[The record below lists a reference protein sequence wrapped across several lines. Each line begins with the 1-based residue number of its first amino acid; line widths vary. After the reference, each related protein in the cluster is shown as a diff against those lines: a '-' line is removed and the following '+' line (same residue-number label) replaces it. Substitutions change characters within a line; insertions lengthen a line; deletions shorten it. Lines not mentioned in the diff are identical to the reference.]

1 MPGQVA
7 GETKMIL
14 WWSLTVGNQVEPIG
28 WCTPRHVAEGVCH
41 VGPHPSPLGQLAERT
56 WQHVRLAQVGRC
68 LSHLS
73 VRGQPAVRQLV
84 QSGVAKVTDAAPRPL
99 RPDEVL
105 DEGQVFV
112 IGGAIGL
119 ALDLVD
125 SLLVPADEVIRIQAF
140 FLIAFFRSSRL
151 LSPNR

>member
-1 MPGQVA
+1 M
-7 GETKMIL
+7 
-14 WWSLTVGNQVEPIG
+14 
-28 WCTPRHVAEGVCH
+28 
-41 VGPHPSPLGQLAERT
+41 
-56 WQHVRLAQVGRC
+56 
-68 LSHLS
+68 
-73 VRGQPAVRQLV
+73 